1 VSRNGTKEPL
11 AGSASSGTG
20 IEIESI
26 GARVPFAAG
35 SGVCVRSGCNR
46 ELAIA
51 GIVLIEQTRQDRYY
65 SVGCNGFPLGQYVI

>member
-1 VSRNGTKEPL
+1 
-11 AGSASSGTG
+11 
-20 IEIESI
+20 
-26 GARVPFAAG
+26 
-35 SGVCVRSGCNR
+35 VRSGCNR